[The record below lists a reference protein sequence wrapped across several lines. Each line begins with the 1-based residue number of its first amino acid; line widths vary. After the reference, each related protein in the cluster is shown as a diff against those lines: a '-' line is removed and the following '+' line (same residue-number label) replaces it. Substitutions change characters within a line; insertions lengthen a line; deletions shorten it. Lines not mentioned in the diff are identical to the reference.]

1 MVAKEPNV
9 CGTLV
14 HESCLIVTG
23 VALRLQLRTSN
34 FPGQSMDNKSKC
46 ALNSI
51 FVIKSVLQFIVPR
64 RSNISWRLKAL
75 NGRIGCT
82 SSRPNYGQ
90 AGKIALPASGTSNFK
105 SGKLSRLDDERML
118 MQGGEGSGS
127 SQPRVTPTPLDK

>member
-1 MVAKEPNV
+1 MCVV
-9 CGTLV
+9 LSCMSSLV
-14 HESCLIVTG
+14 VTG

-51 FVIKSVLQFIVPR
+51 FVIKCFTIYCSPSEQYILEA
-64 RSNISWRLKAL
+64 KAL

-90 AGKIALPASGTSNFK
+90 AGKIALPASGTSNFE

-118 MQGGEGSGS
+118 MQGVEGSGS